1 MKPTTPEITPLKL
14 TQFSIA
20 GGCGCKVPNNQLS
33 GIINNITTPTN
44 PMILS
49 DFRNNED
56 AAIVKI
62 DDEHCMVYSLDFF
75 TPIVDD
81 PELFGRIAAAN
92 AISDI
97 YAKAATPTFA
107 LAILGYP
114 RELDGTDIAGKII
127 KGASDLCHE
136 LNINILGGHTIY
148 NPQVFFGMSITGTA
162 KISQLKLNDKAQAGD
177 LIYHTKPI
185 GTGIMATALKKG
197 VLFPEDE
204 EILVSYLKQP
214 NNFGAKLSGFD
225 FVHSM
230 TDITGFGLIGH
241 LGEICQASNVSAR
254 IDLQKVKLLP
264 NLDEYIEMGLLTAG
278 GKTNNQNY
286 CQHLNGLSENTKA
299 IVSDPQTNGG
309 LMIMVAKENRK
320 AFEAIMT
327 ANGLQD
333 FTTPIGEITKKGQ
346 VLVEVIE

>member
-1 MKPTTPEITPLKL
+1 MSFKL
-14 TQFSIA
+14 THYSIA

-33 GIINNITTPTN
+33 DIIRNITTPTN
-44 PMILS
+44 PKVLS

-97 YAKAATPTFA
+97 YALGATPTIA
-107 LAILGYP
+107 LSILGYP
-114 RELDGTDIAGKII
+114 RELDDTDVAGKII

-136 LNINILGGHTIY
+136 QNINILGGHTIY
-148 NPQVFFGMSITGTA
+148 NQQIFFGLSVTGTA
-162 KISQLKLNDKAQAGD
+162 RIDQLKLNDKAQAGD

-204 EILVSYLKQP
+204 DILVGYLKKP
-214 NNFGAKLSGFD
+214 NNFGAQLSGYD

-278 GKTNNQNY
+278 GKTNRQNY
-286 CQHLNGLSENTKA
+286 CLHLNALSERNTA
-299 IVSDPQTNGG
+299 IISDPQTNGG
-309 LMIMVAKENRK
+309 LMIMVAKENRQ
-320 AFEAIMT
+320 AFEAIMS
-327 ANGLQD
+327 AHGLQD
-333 FTTPIGEITKKGQ
+333 FTEPIGEITTKGRII
-346 VLVEVIE
+346 VEVKE